1 MKGSTQKDPQRRA
14 PKKDRAPKKG
24 DDVVVFWEKEQ
35 PPTKARVAR
44 ATAQEGEL

>member
-1 MKGSTQKDPQRRA
+1 MREGGLKDPQRRA

-35 PPTKARVAR
+35 PPTKARVAS
-44 ATAQEGEL
+44 ATEQKGEL